1 MNLLNDIYYSKEYI
15 SLYLKEKEEIFEF
28 LYKDGDNIFY
38 NLAIKRPILEIKN
51 KKINDGYFDLETAYG
66 YGGFYTNTDD
76 SMFILN
82 ALKNYEEKC
91 IEEKIIAEFI
101 RFHPFNDFSQKFSS
115 FFDMNIYDRD
125 IVYIDLFLSKEERW
139 KTYSSNTRNIL
150 RKCEENLK
158 IEESYNL
165 DNFIELY
172 EKTMKKNEAS
182 SFYFFSKKYYENLL
196 NNKNIKLYE
205 IKKDNEI
212 ISSAFFMFDSNFG
225 HYHLS
230 ANDYE
235 NRKYN
240 ANYFILDQLFEFA
253 KQNNKKY
260 FILGGGTTSSPED
273 TLLKFKKKFSSL
285 TKSFYISGKVYNR
298 EIYSKYIDIWEKA
311 SIENIKYF
319 LKYRLKDS
327 V

>member
-1 MNLLNDIYYSKEYI
+1 MNLLNDIYYSKDYI

-28 LYKDGDNIFY
+28 LYKDGDYIFY

-76 SMFILN
+76 SVFISN
-82 ALKNYEEKC
+82 ALKKYEDKC
-91 IEEKIIAEFI
+91 REERIIAEFI
-101 RFHPFNDFSQKFSS
+101 RFHPFNNFSQKFSS

-139 KTYSSNTRNIL
+139 KMYSSNTRNIL
-150 RKCEENLK
+150 RKCEKNLK
-158 IEESYNL
+158 IEESCNL
-165 DNFIELY
+165 DNFIKLY
-172 EKTMKKNEAS
+172 EKTMKKNKAS

-212 ISSAFFMFDSNFG
+212 ISSAFFMFGSNFG

-240 ANYFILDQLFEFA
+240 ANYFILDQIFEFA
-253 KQNNKKY
+253 KQNDKKY
-260 FILGGGTTSSPED
+260 FILGGGTTSSSED

-285 TKSFYISGKVYNR
+285 TKPFYISGKIYNR

-311 SIENIKYF
+311 SKQNIKYF
-319 LKYRLKDS
+319 LKYRLKDPK
-327 V
+327 